1 MYGRPAA
8 VNFYGGSRPTL
19 QNCEGGQCGSLQ
31 ASAAV
36 RDSAR
41 VARNPSP
48 ALPHGG
54 RGHFGS
60 MGSAEDGDGFH
71 DFFHAEEVA
80 VVRLDVDGVYVGL
93 CAFVNFV
100 LQALDVCVCHEFDFV
115 EL

>member
-1 MYGRPAA
+1 MYGRPTA

-48 ALPHGG
+48 APPRG

-60 MGSAEDGDGFH
+60 MGSAEDGEGFH

>member
-1 MYGRPAA
+1 MADLRRSIFMVGQDPPYKTARADSAAA
-8 VNFYGGSRPTL
+8 VMDT
-19 QNCEGGQCGSLQ
+19 
-31 ASAAV
+31 
-36 RDSAR
+36 AR

-48 ALPHGG
+48 APPRG

-80 VVRLDVDGVYVGL
+80 VVRLNVDGVYVGL

-100 LQALDVCVCHEFDFV
+100 LQALDVCVRHEFDFV